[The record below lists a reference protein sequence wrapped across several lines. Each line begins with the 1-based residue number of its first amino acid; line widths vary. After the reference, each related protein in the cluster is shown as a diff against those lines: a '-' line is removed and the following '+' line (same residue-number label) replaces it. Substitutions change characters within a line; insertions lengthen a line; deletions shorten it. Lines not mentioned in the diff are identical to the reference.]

1 RAITCSFPVMTTSAH
16 PTPPPTAAAT
26 PAAVRPRYCAAC
38 GAALSAGAN
47 YCHRCGTAVVAASD
61 AHGAGTPRARGRSV
75 AEVAPWAVA
84 FVAFLAL
91 AAMAAGRNLGAARG
105 SGLDAPQNALP
116 QASLGEGGAAG
127 GGAGGGAGEAA
138 AGPGAGG
145 APFAPFAGGGTGR
158 PPDLSTMTPRD
169 IADRLFDRVMR
180 LSGEGK
186 VDSAQFFATM
196 ALQNYDR
203 MPAAGVPF
211 DADLRYDMGRIA
223 EVAGRGDIAAAQA
236 DTILRANPTHL
247 LGLVLAI
254 KGAALQG
261 DRARLT
267 DAQRRLI
274 AAAPAERA
282 KNLEEYQRHGND
294 IDAALK
300 LATSTG
306 PVAPR

>member
-1 RAITCSFPVMTTSAH
+1 MPSPGAS
-16 PTPPPTAAAT
+16 
-26 PAAVRPRYCAAC
+26 VRPRYCAAC

-61 AHGAGTPRARGRSV
+61 TSAAGGRTRGRSLG
-75 AEVAPWAVA
+75 EIAPWAVA

-91 AAMAAGRNLGAARG
+91 AAMAAGRNLGASRG
-105 SGLDAPQNALP
+105 GGLDAPQNALP
-116 QASLGEGGAAG
+116 QASLGEGVAPAAG
-127 GGAGGGAGEAA
+127 GPDAGGAAAGGAPVAPFAGAGGGRA
-138 AGPGAGG
+138 
-145 APFAPFAGGGTGR
+145 
-158 PPDLSTMTPRD
+158 PDLSTMTPRD

-186 VDSAQFFATM
+186 IDSAQFFATM
-196 ALQNYDR
+196 ALQNYGR
-203 MPAAGVPF
+203 MPQAGVPL
-211 DADLRYDMGRIA
+211 DNDLRYDMGRIA
-223 EVAGRGDIAAAQA
+223 EVAGRGEVAAAQA
-236 DTILRANPTHL
+236 DTILRNNPTHL

-261 DRARLT
+261 DRARLA

-300 LATSTG
+300 LATATG

>member
-1 RAITCSFPVMTTSAH
+1 MATSAP
-16 PTPPPTAAAT
+16 PTPSAPPTAAL
-26 PAAVRPRYCAAC
+26 RPRYCAAC

-47 YCHRCGTAVVAASD
+47 YCHRCGTAIAA
-61 AHGAGTPRARGRSV
+61 APVGEAPAGATAGIAGRGLKD
-75 AEVAPWAVA
+75 VAPWAVA
-84 FVAFLAL
+84 FVALLAL
-91 AAMAAGRNLGAARG
+91 AAMGAGRNLGAARG
-105 SGLDAPQNALP
+105 SVIDGSANALP
-116 QASLGEGGAAG
+116 QAALGEGGGAAVAG
-127 GGAGGGAGEAA
+127 APTGAPVAPFAGGAGGGRA
-138 AGPGAGG
+138 
-145 APFAPFAGGGTGR
+145 
-158 PPDLSTMTPRD
+158 PDLSQMSPRD

-180 LSGEGK
+180 LSSEGK
-186 VDSAQFFATM
+186 IDSAQFFATM

-203 MPAAGVPF
+203 MPQAGVKL

-223 EVAGRGDIAAAQA
+223 EVAGRGDVALAQA

-267 DAQRRLI
+267 DVQRRLV

-282 KNLEEYQRHGND
+282 KNVEEYQRHSND

-300 LATSTG
+300 LA
-306 PVAPR
+306 APPGAAATR

>member
-1 RAITCSFPVMTTSAH
+1 MSTSAH
-16 PTPPPTAAAT
+16 PTTAPSTAPPAS
-26 PAAVRPRYCAAC
+26 AAVRPRYCAAC

-47 YCHRCGTAVVAASD
+47 YCHRCGTAVVASA
-61 AHGAGTPRARGRSV
+61 GAPEPAGRTRGRSIG
-75 AEVAPWAVA
+75 EVAPWAVA

-116 QASLGEGGAAG
+116 QAALGEGAAPGTDAAG
-127 GGAGGGAGEAA
+127 GASVAPFANGGAG
-138 AGPGAGG
+138 
-145 APFAPFAGGGTGR
+145 APAGR
-158 PPDLSTMTPRD
+158 PPDLSQMTPRD

-196 ALQNYDR
+196 ALQNYAR
-203 MPAAGVPF
+203 MPL
-211 DADLRYDMGRIA
+211 DTDLRYDMGRVA

-261 DRARLT
+261 DRARLL

-274 AAAPAERA
+274 AAAPAERT
-282 KNLEEYQRHGND
+282 KNLEEYQRHAND

-300 LATSTG
+300 LATASGQPT
-306 PVAPR
+306 PR

>member
-1 RAITCSFPVMTTSAH
+1 MH
-16 PTPPPTAAAT
+16 PTAPPTLPSAAL
-26 PAAVRPRYCAAC
+26 RPRYCAAC

-47 YCHRCGTAVVAASD
+47 YCHRCGTAVAAVGARPD
-61 AHGAGTPRARGRSV
+61 APASRTPGRSI

-91 AAMAAGRNLGAARG
+91 TAMAAGRNLGASRG
-105 SGLDAPQNALP
+105 AGLDAPQNALP
-116 QASLGEGGAAG
+116 QASLGEGVAPSG
-127 GGAGGGAGEAA
+127 GSTGAGTPDAPVAN
-138 AGPGAGG
+138 
-145 APFAPFAGGGTGR
+145 APFAKGAGGGTGR
-158 PPDLSTMTPRD
+158 PPDLSQMSPRD

-203 MPAAGVPF
+203 MPQAGVPF
-211 DADLRYDMGRIA
+211 DADLRYDMGRVA

-267 DAQRRLI
+267 DTQRRLV
-274 AAAPAERA
+274 AAAPTERA

-300 LATSTG
+300 LAGASS
-306 PVAPR
+306 VAAAGSPAGR

>member
-1 RAITCSFPVMTTSAH
+1 M
-16 PTPPPTAAAT
+16 
-26 PAAVRPRYCAAC
+26 
-38 GAALSAGAN
+38 
-47 YCHRCGTAVVAASD
+47 
-61 AHGAGTPRARGRSV
+61 

-105 SGLDAPQNALP
+105 GGLDAPSNALP
-116 QASLGEGGAAG
+116 QASLGEGV
-127 GGAGGGAGEAA
+127 A
-138 AGPGAGG
+138 AGPAGAGAPG
-145 APFAPFAGGGTGR
+145 GVPEAPFANAGGGGTGR
-158 PPDLSTMTPRD
+158 PPDLSKMTPRD

-196 ALQNYDR
+196 ALQNYAR
-203 MPAAGVPF
+203 MPQAGVTM

-223 EVAGRGDIAAAQA
+223 EVAGRGDVAAAQA

-267 DAQRRLI
+267 DAQRRLV
-274 AAAPAERA
+274 AAAPSERA
-282 KNLEEYQRHGND
+282 KNVEEYQRHGND

-300 LATSTG
+300 LAGTSG
-306 PVAPR
+306 AAPASSGAPR

>member
-1 RAITCSFPVMTTSAH
+1 MSTSAP
-16 PTPPPTAAAT
+16 PTPSTTPSPSAAA
-26 PAAVRPRYCAAC
+26 RPRYCAAC

-47 YCHRCGTAVVAASD
+47 YCHRCGTTVTAATD
-61 AHGAGTPRARGRSV
+61 GAAAGGRARGRSIG
-75 AEVAPWAVA
+75 EVAPWAVA

-91 AAMAAGRNLGAARG
+91 AAMAAGRNLGASRG
-105 SGLDAPQNALP
+105 GGLDAPQNALP
-116 QASLGEGGAAG
+116 QAALGEGTAPG
-127 GGAGGGAGEAA
+127 
-138 AGPGAGG
+138 AGPGAGDAPA
-145 APFAPFAGGGTGR
+145 APFANGASGAARGR
-158 PPDLSTMTPRD
+158 APDLSKLSPRD

-196 ALQNYDR
+196 ALQNYER
-203 MPAAGVPF
+203 MPQAGVPL

-223 EVAGRGDIAAAQA
+223 EVAGRGDVASAQA

-261 DRARLT
+261 NRARLT
-267 DAQRRLI
+267 DAQHRLA

-300 LATSTG
+300 LATATG